1 MINLRRETDTA
12 NGPPALGNPAST
24 FRSYVPESCHAS
36 RTKIGPQFFSFI
48 SASIIVWAPA
58 RSALVTANDVVVVV
72 DEVNWRVV
80 EAVEGRRG
88 REEENEFTP
97 LETMAATAR
106 EAQAIFMVKDT
117 GGGAERAMVTKT

>member
-1 MINLRRETDTA
+1 M
-12 NGPPALGNPAST
+12 
-24 FRSYVPESCHAS
+24 
-36 RTKIGPQFFSFI
+36 
-48 SASIIVWAPA
+48 
-58 RSALVTANDVVVVV
+58 VTANDVVVVV

-88 REEENEFTP
+88 REEENAFTP

-117 GGGAERAMVTKT
+117 GGGAERAMVTKTMRASGGMMLLGHAVNVNDATKGRTIDIIVRKSISDLNFQLSSSGHLQNLPSNLQYDR